1 MDNNRK
7 LYNYLA
13 ERYDLRQQNPATQL
27 LRSKEKLLIKKY
39 SKGTVLDLGCGTG
52 YHLASVENAIGV
64 DISEKM
70 LKLARN
76 KGRSIIQGNIERL
89 PIKTGSVD
97 TVFCFYGTLNLID
110 CQKFGKEVSR
120 IAKRGGKII
129 LSVASLKDMDRNGR
143 NRSEDRF
150 PPSKESKIKK
160 FRLEGKQVNMRLLEK
175 SEIVEVFENC
185 GFMLKEF
192 SSIFR
197 IQKPRWGNF
206 QKFSFQEKLKLKTEK
221 IFPKAWGR
229 IYFLIFQK

>member
-13 ERYDLRQQNPATQL
+13 GRYDLRQQNPATQL
-27 LRSKEKLLIKKY
+27 LRSKEKFLIKKY
-39 SKGTVLDLGCGTG
+39 SKGAVLDLGCGTG

-70 LKLARN
+70 LKLARD
-76 KGRSIIQGNIERL
+76 KGRPIIQGNIEQL
-89 PIKTGSVD
+89 PIKTNSVD
-97 TVFCFYGTLNLID
+97 TVFCFYSTLNLID
-110 CQKFGKEVSR
+110 YQEFGKEASR

-143 NRSEDRF
+143 NHLSKKSE
-150 PPSKESKIKK
+150 IKK

-185 GFMLKEF
+185 GFRLREF

-221 IFPKAWGR
+221 LFPKCWGR